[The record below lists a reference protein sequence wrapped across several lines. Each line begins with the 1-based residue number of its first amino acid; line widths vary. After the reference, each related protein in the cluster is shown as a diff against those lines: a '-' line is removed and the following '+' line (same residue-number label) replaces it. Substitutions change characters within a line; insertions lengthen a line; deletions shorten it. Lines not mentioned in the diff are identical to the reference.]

1 MDRMLTAVAKLAGAS
16 SRNDD
21 DVVDR
26 LHNRYTVLFLV
37 IFAVVV
43 STNQYVGTPINCWAP
58 AYFTDNHQRYTD
70 RVIVFEL
77 TVPYNDDNNT
87 ARVDLSVHNERKIA
101 IAIIYIY
108 VESQVSRLSLI
119 KHAE

>member
-1 MDRMLTAVAKLAGAS
+1 MDRMLTTVAKLAGSS

-21 DVVDR
+21 DSVDR

-58 AYFTDNHQRYTD
+58 AYFTDNHQRYAD
-70 RVIVFEL
+70 RVRFRHPLQSTCASRAGSIEKGIRQGSGGRKFPVGSG
-77 TVPYNDDNNT
+77 
-87 ARVDLSVHNERKIA
+87 ARPR
-101 IAIIYIY
+101 
-108 VESQVSRLSLI
+108 
-119 KHAE
+119 

>member
-1 MDRMLTAVAKLAGAS
+1 MLTTVAKLAGSS

-21 DVVDR
+21 DLVDR

-58 AYFTDNHQRYTD
+58 AYFTDNHQRYAD
-70 RVIVFEL
+70 RV
-77 TVPYNDDNNT
+77 
-87 ARVDLSVHNERKIA
+87 RSVDVQPQSSDSTKDVA
-101 IAIIYIY
+101 T
-108 VESQVSRLSLI
+108 
-119 KHAE
+119 

>member
-1 MDRMLTAVAKLAGAS
+1 MLTTVAKLAGSS

-21 DVVDR
+21 DLVDR

-43 STNQYVGTPINCWAP
+43 STNQYVGSPISCWAP

-70 RVIVFEL
+70 RVL
-77 TVPYNDDNNT
+77 RP
-87 ARVDLSVHNERKIA
+87 VDLVSLGLGWQQHNM
-101 IAIIYIY
+101 
-108 VESQVSRLSLI
+108 
-119 KHAE
+119 

>member
-1 MDRMLTAVAKLAGAS
+1 MLTTVAKLAGSS

-21 DVVDR
+21 DVIDR

-70 RVIVFEL
+70 RVRSRRQIDMHLLSMQQQRGDMRIIIGVGKL
-77 TVPYNDDNNT
+77 TVN
-87 ARVDLSVHNERKIA
+87 HA
-101 IAIIYIY
+101 ID
-108 VESQVSRLSLI
+108 R
-119 KHAE
+119 

>member
-1 MDRMLTAVAKLAGAS
+1 MFSERPGSRTPFQMDRMLTTVAKLAGSS

-21 DVVDR
+21 DLVDR

-58 AYFTDNHQRYTD
+58 AYFTDNHQRYAD
-70 RVIVFEL
+70 RV
-77 TVPYNDDNNT
+77 
-87 ARVDLSVHNERKIA
+87 RSVDVQPQSSDSTKDVA
-101 IAIIYIY
+101 T
-108 VESQVSRLSLI
+108 
-119 KHAE
+119 

>member
-1 MDRMLTAVAKLAGAS
+1 MDRMLTTVAKLAGSS

-43 STNQYVGTPINCWAP
+43 STNQYVGTPISCWAP
-58 AYFTDNHQRYTD
+58 AYFTDNHQRYAD
-70 RVIVFEL
+70 RVRFCRAMLCINPAYVVMRCLCFC
-77 TVPYNDDNNT
+77 
-87 ARVDLSVHNERKIA
+87 LSVCLSVRHVRGLSQNE
-101 IAIIYIY
+101 
-108 VESQVSRLSLI
+108 
-119 KHAE
+119 

>member
-1 MDRMLTAVAKLAGAS
+1 MLTTVAKLAGSS

-21 DVVDR
+21 DLVDR

-58 AYFTDNHQRYTD
+58 AYFTDNHQRYAD
-70 RVIVFEL
+70 RVRL
-77 TVPYNDDNNT
+77 RR
-87 ARVDLSVHNERKIA
+87 RVDVRIRSW
-101 IAIIYIY
+101 
-108 VESQVSRLSLI
+108 RLIVKQRLTMRLVF
-119 KHAE
+119 KKLNR